1 MGFSIAS
8 IFVCGYLYKEYAKKE
23 RLDRKGQGYGF
34 TIMKGRKSLTLGAD
48 DEDTI
53 YAKDKKELSQNQ
65 INYNQS
71 DY

>member
-1 MGFSIAS
+1 MGFSLAS
-8 IFVCGYLYKEYAKKE
+8 IFVCFFLYKEYAKKE

-53 YAKDKKELSQNQ
+53 YSKDKTNLSQ
-65 INYNQS
+65 ISYNPG
-71 DY
+71 DK